1 MKTDSG
7 SGSWFH
13 RHRGAVPIAGIAVAI
28 VLWWLFR
35 PEALFINRQ
44 VSETAPADVAQIQ
57 PVFTGSLHTAGTA
70 APTTGRVNV
79 LRRAA
84 GFQLEISDL
93 ESQVTGPFTV
103 GMAAANDTQPID
115 LGTVSASGH
124 EKLTLP
130 AGLNPDGH
138 RIILL
143 MDHSNQVLARANLE
157 PF

>member
-1 MKTDSG
+1 MNTD

-13 RHRGAVPIAGIAVAI
+13 RHRGAILIAGITVAI
-28 VLWWLFR
+28 GLWWLFR

-44 VSETAPADVAQIQ
+44 VSETAPADVAEIQ
-57 PVFTGSLHTAGTA
+57 PVFTGSLHTVGTA
-70 APTTGRVNV
+70 APTTGRVNI
-79 LRRAA
+79 LKTGP

-93 ESQVTGPFTV
+93 ESQATGPFTV
-103 GMAAANDTQPID
+103 GMAAADTDTQPAG

-130 AGLNPDGH
+130 AGVNPDGH
-138 RIILL
+138 RIVLL
-143 MDHSNQVLARANLE
+143 MDHSNQIVAKANLE